1 MIRLIDLL
9 KEFEYGNQLF
19 ADPKDEY
26 LVNVEFLD
34 DLISKTEPNTEDEK
48 KLLKALSDYFS
59 QGVVKNID
67 VNILKKLLQLKS
79 KFPKILDPNK
89 FNRGRGGFAY
99 RGTTIGIDTLLKAID
114 NGKLQQQSRG
124 IFVIDDPKITIQSKG
139 STGYLSF
146 SVEMVDAE
154 IFAVGARAGNRYKN
168 LIKQK
173 LFPITAEISKKN
185 PNLLFNTHFV
195 RALSDYEEEETL
207 LIDTKYT
214 PTAIILTDPYD
225 ILKNLDNENF
235 SVDTGY
241 YELKKRLDQSRLEAA
256 AMLK

>member
-1 MIRLIDLL
+1 MIRLKDLL
-9 KEFEYGNQLF
+9 KEFEYGSQLF
-19 ADPKDEY
+19 ADPKDEN

-34 DLISKTEPNTEDEK
+34 ALIAKPEPNTEDEK

-59 QGVVKNID
+59 EGVVKTLDI
-67 VNILKKLLQLKS
+67 NILKKLLQLKS
-79 KFPKILDPNK
+79 KFPKILDPKKSRNA
-89 FNRGRGGFAY
+89 GFAY

-114 NGKLQQQSRG
+114 SGKLQQQSRY

-154 IFAVGARAGNRYKN
+154 IFAVGARSGDRYKN

-173 LFPITAEISKKN
+173 LFPITAEISSKN
-185 PNLLFNTHFV
+185 PNLLFNPEFV
-195 RALSDYEEEETL
+195 RVLSEYDEEETL

-214 PTAIILTDPYD
+214 PGAIILTDPGQL
-225 ILKNLDNENF
+225 LKNLDNEDF
-235 SVDTGY
+235 PVDPGY
-241 YELKKRLDQSRLEAA
+241 YELKKRLEAA
-256 AMLK
+256 EPLGMLTK